1 MVSPTIHETAL
12 LLGGTEAWVRSL
24 VAREIIGDRWST
36 ILSAK
41 YHIEPKRFKY
51 EIVPGK
57 LAKYMEIS
65 EAELEQRL
73 KEVRKNAVL

>member
-24 VAREIIGDRWST
+24 LRRGICGDAWNNSRRGQ
-36 ILSAK
+36 
-41 YHIEPKRFKY
+41 RFTY
-51 EIVPGK
+51 VIVPGQ
-57 LAKYMEIS
+57 LAEFMRIS
-65 EAELEQRL
+65 EEELEQRL

>member
-1 MVSPTIHETAL
+1 MISVREAARV
-12 LLGGTEAWVRSL
+12 LGGTEAWVRSL
-24 VAREIIGDRWST
+24 AARGIIGDRWST
-36 ILSAK
+36 VWNAK

-65 EAELEQRL
+65 EEELEERL
-73 KEVRKNAVL
+73 EGVRDVDAY

>member
-1 MVSPTIHETAL
+1 MITVREASL
-12 LLGGTEAWVRSL
+12 LLGGSEQWTRSL
-24 VAREIIGDRWST
+24 CARSIIGDRWST
-36 ILSAK
+36 VWNAK

-65 EAELEQRL
+65 EEELERRL
-73 KEVRKNAVL
+73 EEVRDGIY